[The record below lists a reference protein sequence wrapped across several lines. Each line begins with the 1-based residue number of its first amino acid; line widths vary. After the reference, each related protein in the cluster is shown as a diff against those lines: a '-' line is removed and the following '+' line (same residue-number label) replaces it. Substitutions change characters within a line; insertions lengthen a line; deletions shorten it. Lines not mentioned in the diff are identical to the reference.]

1 MSGYVTTRQAA
12 RVSALV
18 ALLMGTLSL
27 PGRAQETAPA
37 VASDV
42 DADET
47 GWLNASVGVAVGDV
61 LHLNSKTYRP
71 GFDPVPTLSVGW
83 AWRLSAFDL
92 GLCVEHVPGAHSS
105 TFEGQPTRLGDQIGV
120 MASFR
125 YRFIT
130 KPWGG
135 FYASINPGLG
145 VFMTTETL
153 RGAIAL
159 IEGVRPEEVAPLGL
173 GFNVTTSTGFFTRL
187 SETLQ
192 FVIDVSA
199 STTLGV
205 LELDG
210 EQSAYERYRA
220 RFRAGLE
227 WRL

>member
-1 MSGYVTTRQAA
+1 
-12 RVSALV
+12 
-18 ALLMGTLSL
+18 
-27 PGRAQETAPA
+27 
-37 VASDV
+37 
-42 DADET
+42 
-47 GWLNASVGVAVGDV
+47 
-61 LHLNSKTYRP
+61 
-71 GFDPVPTLSVGW
+71 
-83 AWRLSAFDL
+83 
-92 GLCVEHVPGAHSS
+92 
-105 TFEGQPTRLGDQIGV
+105 

-125 YRFIT
+125 YRFVT

-159 IEGVRPEEVAPLGL
+159 TEGVRPEEVAPLGL